1 VPGFTIALL
10 GPDGSG
16 KTTVAKRLIEELGPE
31 ARYLYM
37 SVNPASGNH
46 LLPTTRLAWVLRGR
60 PEHIEGLRR
69 RHTVRVVGIAAE
81 LAALTNQ
88 IAEECYR
95 LLIARYH
102 VLRGR
107 MVVFDRHYYFDY
119 YATDVA
125 ATERRWEDRLHGFVL
140 ERLPRP
146 DLPLYLDAPPEVL
159 HARKGEGTLESL
171 TALRRD
177 LLAAVRSHPDS
188 VIVDGSAP
196 VDDVVAALLAA
207 IRAFRAQR
215 CEGPGSSRRRAL
227 RAASAAAE
235 RTIRRPRRRAGSG
248 STADH
253 VEWTA
258 PGA

>member
-16 KTTVAKRLIEELGPE
+16 KTTVARRLIEALGPD
-31 ARYLYM
+31 ARYMYM
-37 SVNPASGNH
+37 SINPASGNH
-46 LLPTTRLAWVLRGR
+46 VLPTTRLAWVLRGR

-69 RHTVRVVGIAAE
+69 RHSSRVVGVGAE
-81 LAALTNQ
+81 LLALANQ
-88 IAEECYR
+88 VAEECYR
-95 LLIARYH
+95 LLIARWH

-119 YATDVA
+119 YATDVVA
-125 ATERRWEDRLHGFVL
+125 AERRWEDRLHGLVL
-140 ERLPRP
+140 QRLPRP

-171 TALRRD
+171 TALRHD
-177 LLAAVRSHPDS
+177 LLAAVASHPDS
-188 VIVDGSAP
+188 VIVDGNAP
-196 VDDVVAALLAA
+196 VDDVVQALLAA

-215 CEGPGSSRRRAL
+215 GEESPDRRRAR
-227 RAASAAAE
+227 RAASPAAE

-248 STADH
+248 SDDDH